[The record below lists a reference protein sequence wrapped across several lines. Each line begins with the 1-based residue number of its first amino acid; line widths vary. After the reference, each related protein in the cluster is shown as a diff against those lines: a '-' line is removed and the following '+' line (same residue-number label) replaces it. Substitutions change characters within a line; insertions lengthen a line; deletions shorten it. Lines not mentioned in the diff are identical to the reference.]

1 MTTGK
6 ALNGKPYAGNP
17 HVRFDEGE
25 VASAATPRRGSL
37 LYNKIAFL
45 MSLTTGIVA
54 SAVSAGVFDVAG
66 GVLTEDKNYL
76 GSGAGTFESTDVVD
90 LNGHKLYI
98 DHTALNGVTFID
110 SSSGEPGE
118 LHVSVA
124 TGETV
129 SMDAADVSGNLKV
142 VKDGAGCMLMR
153 PKEIAVK
160 CAEGRLD
167 IGGRRPIHR
176 WSFTDGSLADTG
188 IVGGKT
194 ATEQTANSGTITYA
208 NNAVTFSG
216 GARGDCWLN
225 LGAGVIPASGDL
237 TIEIWGQQNSV
248 RNWQRMFSVGR
259 ADNYFLSMTW
269 ANYQGNV
276 NGDMVQVKRNGD
288 LISGGT
294 DKLCPYNL
302 GTKYHISMRIHPRED
317 GKSDI
322 FCAKRNADTG
332 AVEKSYSWTTTAV
345 WTPSEYAS
353 YDFYLNHGFD
363 NDDASATYDE
373 VRIWDCALSDDELTA
388 NAVAGPDAFPAEN
401 PRRTSEIVEPP
412 TLLHRW
418 SFTDGSLADSVGNS
432 PATEKGSGAKTYQN
446 NAVTFAGG
454 GKGTCHLD
462 MGTDVIPSTGNV
474 TIELWGRRD
483 AATHKWASMFSIG
496 VNGNNNDSLR
506 MAWSNSDAGNGKSD
520 MVYLKMS
527 GDIFFINNSMTPYT
541 VGTFYHISMRI
552 VQNADG
558 SAVFTWSKRN
568 ATTGAIEKTY
578 TANVAASKGWSLAR
592 YAGSPFLLNSGYDND
607 DEAATYDEVRI
618 WGGALSDAQLTL
630 NACLG
635 PDKIIVSPKEGVCG
649 EVEVAAGATLGTPA
663 DGVACS
669 RLSGAGTLVAASAL
683 TVEEALDI
691 AGTDTGT
698 FTVNGDLTLAGDWLW
713 NGGPGSA
720 SDRIAGTGT
729 LDLAGATFVP
739 RFANGATGVL
749 QMADGVTITGYDQMA
764 LPSSHKFKI
773 KYTNGRLNLVR
784 RGLII
789 YVK

>member
-1 MTTGK
+1 MDNAYKTTENRRLRGGGNCLFFSLSV
-6 ALNGKPYAGNP
+6 AL
-17 HVRFDEGE
+17 
-25 VASAATPRRGSL
+25 
-37 LYNKIAFL
+37 
-45 MSLTTGIVA
+45 GIVA
-54 SAVSAGVFDVAG
+54 SASAAAFDVPG
-66 GVLTEDKNYL
+66 GILVEDKNYI
-76 GSGAGTFESTDVVD
+76 GSGAETFNVTDIVD
-90 LNGHKLYI
+90 LSGHSLYI
-98 DHTALNGVTFID
+98 DHTALNGAMFTD
-110 SSSGEPGE
+110 SSSGNPGE
-118 LHVSVA
+118 LHISVPSGMTASLDGVSI
-124 TGETV
+124 
-129 SMDAADVSGNLKV
+129 SGNIKV
-142 VKDGAGCMLMR
+142 VKEGAGCMLMR
-153 PKEIAVK
+153 PQEIAVK

-194 ATEQTANSGTITYA
+194 ATEQTANSGTISYA

-248 RNWQRMFSVGR
+248 RKWQRMFSVGR

-288 LISGGT
+288 LISSGT

-332 AVEKSYSWTTTAV
+332 AVEKSYSWTTTAA

-401 PRRTSEIVEPP
+401 PRRTSEIVGPP

-432 PATEKGSGAKTYQN
+432 PAAEKGSGAKTYQN

-454 GKGTCHLD
+454 GNRTCYLD
-462 MGTDVIPSTGNV
+462 MGTDVIPSTGDV

-483 AATHKWASMFSIG
+483 AATHQWASMFSIG
-496 VNGNNNDSLR
+496 VNANNDDSLR
-506 MAWSNSDAGNGKSD
+506 MAWSDSNAGDGKTD
-520 MVYLKMS
+520 IVYLKKS
-527 GDIFFINNSMTPYT
+527 GDIFYKANTMSPYT
-541 VGTFYHISMRI
+541 VGTYYHISMRI

-578 TANVAASKGWSLAR
+578 TANIDASKGWSLAR
-592 YAGSPFLLNSGYDND
+592 YAGNPFLLNGGYNND

-618 WGGALSDAQLTL
+618 WAGALSDEQLTL
-630 NACLG
+630 NAKLG
-635 PDKIIVSPKEGVCG
+635 PDKVVATPKQGKCG
-649 EVEVAAGATLGTPA
+649 SVEVSAGATLGAPA
-663 DGVACS
+663 DGVACT
-669 RLSGAGTLVAASAL
+669 RLSGAGTLAENSKLVVKE
-683 TVEEALDI
+683 TLDI
-691 AGTDTGT
+691 AGTETGT
-698 FTVNGDLTLAGDWLW
+698 LTVCGDLTVIGEWLW
-713 NGGPGSA
+713 DGGPGSA

-739 RFANGATGVL
+739 RFADGAGLSL
-749 QMADGVTITGYDQMA
+749 QMAFGKEITGYDEMT
-764 LPSSHKFKI
+764 LPSPCNFKI
-773 KYTNGRLNLVR
+773 RYSGDWLK
-784 RGLII
+784 LIRPGFI
-789 YVK
+789 IRIK

>member
-1 MTTGK
+1 
-6 ALNGKPYAGNP
+6 
-17 HVRFDEGE
+17 
-25 VASAATPRRGSL
+25 
-37 LYNKIAFL
+37 

-54 SAVSAGVFDVAG
+54 SAVSAGVFNAAG

-124 TGETV
+124 IGETV

-142 VKDGAGCMLMR
+142 VKEGAGCMLMR

-194 ATEQTANSGTITYA
+194 ATEQTANSGTISYA

-248 RNWQRMFSVGR
+248 RKWQRMFSVGR

-276 NGDMVQVKRNGD
+276 NGDMVQVKRGGD

-294 DKLCPYNL
+294 EKLCPYNL

-322 FCAKRNADTG
+322 FCAKRNAETG
-332 AVEKSYSWTTTAV
+332 AVEKSYSWTTTAA

-401 PRRTSEIVEPP
+401 PRR
-412 TLLHRW
+412 
-418 SFTDGSLADSVGNS
+418 
-432 PATEKGSGAKTYQN
+432 
-446 NAVTFAGG
+446 
-454 GKGTCHLD
+454 
-462 MGTDVIPSTGNV
+462 
-474 TIELWGRRD
+474 
-483 AATHKWASMFSIG
+483 
-496 VNGNNNDSLR
+496 R
-506 MAWSNSDAGNGKSD
+506 M
-520 MVYLKMS
+520 
-527 GDIFFINNSMTPYT
+527 
-541 VGTFYHISMRI
+541 
-552 VQNADG
+552 
-558 SAVFTWSKRN
+558 
-568 ATTGAIEKTY
+568 
-578 TANVAASKGWSLAR
+578 
-592 YAGSPFLLNSGYDND
+592 
-607 DEAATYDEVRI
+607 
-618 WGGALSDAQLTL
+618 
-630 NACLG
+630 
-635 PDKIIVSPKEGVCG
+635 
-649 EVEVAAGATLGTPA
+649 
-663 DGVACS
+663 
-669 RLSGAGTLVAASAL
+669 
-683 TVEEALDI
+683 
-691 AGTDTGT
+691 
-698 FTVNGDLTLAGDWLW
+698 
-713 NGGPGSA
+713 
-720 SDRIAGTGT
+720 
-729 LDLAGATFVP
+729 
-739 RFANGATGVL
+739 
-749 QMADGVTITGYDQMA
+749 
-764 LPSSHKFKI
+764 
-773 KYTNGRLNLVR
+773 
-784 RGLII
+784 
-789 YVK
+789 